1 MVYARPMGM
10 NYIQRIFLTALIF
23 SALLLGWVYLL
34 GLIKPDEPT
43 SPKWAESLSS
53 LHDLYRITYRQSR
66 NTLQQASI
74 AQEDSLAGSAIAIR
88 AIAESE
94 RINCRICQQ
103 AIEALGDKVTAPSVP
118 NTELTPTAPFVEQK
132 IGQKS
137 TLNRS
142 TLPEII
148 ERLLGDENRYVARL
162 LTWYNSNNNQQMILL
177 EICRAEQNAPSE
189 QNTTSVQNVPSSQ
202 NKTSRA
208 NAYRVCPTC
217 GYITLE
223 EFTPHCCPHCM
234 TRSEEFVL
242 FK

>member
-1 MVYARPMGM
+1 M
-10 NYIQRIFLTALIF
+10 NFIQRIFLTALIF

-34 GLIKPDEPT
+34 GRIGPDEPS
-43 SPKWAESLSS
+43 SPQWAESLSS

-66 NTLQQASI
+66 NTLQQATI
-74 AQEDSLAGSAIAIR
+74 ANTDSLLATAIAIR

-118 NTELTPTAPFVEQK
+118 NTELTSTAPFVEQK

-148 ERLLGDENRYVARL
+148 ERLLGDENRYIARL
-162 LTWYNSNNNQQMILL
+162 ITWYNSNNNQQIYLL
-177 EICRAEQNAPSE
+177 ESCRAEQNTTSE
-189 QNTTSVQNVPSSQ
+189 QISPSPQ
-202 NKTSRA
+202 NKTSGA
-208 NAYRVCPTC
+208 NAYNVCPTC
-217 GYITLE
+217 GYISIE

-234 TRSEEFVL
+234 THSREFVL